1 MYNKIIEKD
10 RKQSRYS
17 DLEVLTMTMSA
28 VLNKLAD
35 VLGLPSDLILDA
47 ITAQLGTYDAAH
59 RMTVPQITAVVETL
73 NYWTC

>member
-1 MYNKIIEKD
+1 
-10 RKQSRYS
+10 
-17 DLEVLTMTMSA
+17 MTMSA